1 MSRVGLRSNDPG
13 ISRLRE
19 APSKGGGRLRE
30 PKVAFYSV
38 CTQCSFMRVYG
49 EAAQITARI
58 DECPECGGEVVT
70 QEKVER
76 FEPAYMG
83 RVTSAL
89 YGANA

>member
-19 APSKGGGRLRE
+19 APSPGGVAQVTQ
-30 PKVAFYSV
+30 VAFYSV
-38 CTQCSFMRVYG
+38 CTECSFMRVYG
-49 EAAQITARI
+49 ESAAEHARV
-58 DECPECGGEVVT
+58 DVCPECGGDVVT

-89 YGANA
+89 YGTSA

>member
-1 MSRVGLRSNDPG
+1 M
-13 ISRLRE
+13 
-19 APSKGGGRLRE
+19 
-30 PKVAFYSV
+30 AFYSV
-38 CTQCSFMRVYG
+38 CTECSFMRVYG
-49 EAAQITARI
+49 ESAADTARI

-89 YGANA
+89 YGSPA